1 MKSLITH
8 QNLNIIIRNMSKKS
22 NKKTDTKIKEVVQ
35 EKSPITI
42 DKSKN
47 ILIEILAKPGAKQ
60 NCITDISTEG
70 IGVQINAPPSEGEAN
85 TELIKFMASVLGVR
99 KSDVSF
105 ERGFKSRQKLLKLN
119 SDLNLTVE
127 QVRQKINTEI
137 QSN

>member
-1 MKSLITH
+1 
-8 QNLNIIIRNMSKKS
+8 MSKKS

-60 NCITDISTEG
+60 NCITDISNEG